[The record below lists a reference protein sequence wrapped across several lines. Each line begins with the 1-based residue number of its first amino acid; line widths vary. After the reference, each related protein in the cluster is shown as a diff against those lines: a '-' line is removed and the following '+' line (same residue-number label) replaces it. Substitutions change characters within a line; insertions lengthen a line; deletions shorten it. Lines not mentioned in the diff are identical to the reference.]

1 MLEDLLKSNKCFKL
15 VCGAGNEDAVE
26 VEKLVKLY
34 SLAGCKFFDLSA
46 KPEIVDA
53 AKRGLEDR
61 EGYLCVSVGIKGDP
75 HVRKAC
81 IDSEKCVKCH
91 KCEEIC
97 PQKAIKNCKMIT
109 PSQLAINGSTEDTSL
124 RPLTAA
130 LPSQLAIN
138 GSTGDTSLRP
148 LLAARCIGC
157 GKCGNVCRHGA
168 ISYISENK
176 DLSEVLPPLIE
187 KGIDCI
193 ELHAMGENDDEVFEK
208 WQYINEIFDGLLSIC
223 TARGHLSEEKMI
235 ERIKTMTACRKPF
248 STIVQAD
255 GFPMSGGK
263 SDYKTTLQA
272 VSTAEIVQNANLPVY
287 IMLSGG
293 TNSKTAELAKMCG
306 INYNGIAIGTFAR
319 KIVARYID
327 RPDFLTNKYA
337 FEDALKI
344 AKALVDTVE

>member
-1 MLEDLLKSNKCFKL
+1 MLEDLLKTNKCFKL
-15 VCGAGNEDAVE
+15 VCGAGNEDATE

-34 SLAGCKFFDLSA
+34 SFAGCKFFDLSA

-53 AKRGLEDR
+53 AKRGLEGR

-81 IDSEKCVKCH
+81 IDGEKCIGCH

-97 PQKAIKNCKMIT
+97 PQKAIRGSK
-109 PSQLAINGSTEDTSL
+109 INT
-124 RPLTAA
+124 
-130 LPSQLAIN
+130 
-138 GSTGDTSLRP
+138 
-148 LLAARCIGC
+148 ARCIGC
-157 GKCGNVCRHGA
+157 GKCGKVCRHGA
-168 ISYISENK
+168 ISYVCENK
-176 DLSEVLPPLIE
+176 GLSEVLPPLIA

-223 TARGHLSEEKMI
+223 TARGHLSEGKMI
-235 ERIKTMTACRKPF
+235 ERIKTMMACRKPF
-248 STIVQAD
+248 STIIQAD

-263 SDYKTTLQA
+263 DDYKTTLQA

-319 KIVARYID
+319 KIVARHID

>member
-15 VCGAGNEDAVE
+15 VCGAGNEDATE

-34 SLAGCKFFDLSA
+34 SSAGCKFFDLSA

-61 EGYLCVSVGIKGDP
+61 EGYFCVSVGIKGDP

-81 IDSEKCVKCH
+81 IDGEKCVGCH

-97 PQKAIKNCKMIT
+97 PQKAIRGSK
-109 PSQLAINGSTEDTSL
+109 INKV
-124 RPLTAA
+124 
-130 LPSQLAIN
+130 
-138 GSTGDTSLRP
+138 
-148 LLAARCIGC
+148 RCLGC
-157 GKCGNVCRHGA
+157 GKCEKVCRHDA

-176 DLSEVLPPLIE
+176 DLREVLPSLIE

-193 ELHAMGENDDEVFEK
+193 ELHAMGENNDEVFEK
-208 WQYINEIFDGLLSIC
+208 WQYINENFDGLLSIC
-223 TARGHLSEEKMI
+223 TSRGHLSEEKMI
-235 ERIKTMTACRKPF
+235 ERIKSMTACRKPF
-248 STIVQAD
+248 STIIQAD

-263 SDYKTTLQA
+263 DDYKTTLQA
-272 VSTAEIVQNANLPVY
+272 VSTAEIVQNAKLPVY

-293 TNSKTAELAKMCG
+293 TNSKTSELAKMCG

-319 KIVARYID
+319 KIVARYVD
-327 RPDFLTNKYA
+327 RVDFLNNKYA

-344 AKALVDTVE
+344 AKTLVESV

>member
-15 VCGAGNEDAVE
+15 VCGAGNEDATE

-34 SLAGCKFFDLSA
+34 SSAGCKFFDLSA

-53 AKRGLEDR
+53 AKRGLEGR

-81 IDSEKCVKCH
+81 IDGEKCVGCH

-97 PQKAIKNCKMIT
+97 PQKAIRGSK
-109 PSQLAINGSTEDTSL
+109 INKV
-124 RPLTAA
+124 
-130 LPSQLAIN
+130 
-138 GSTGDTSLRP
+138 
-148 LLAARCIGC
+148 RCIGC
-157 GKCGNVCRHGA
+157 GKCQKVCRHDA

-176 DLSEVLPPLIE
+176 DLREVLPPLIE

-193 ELHAMGENDDEVFEK
+193 ELHAMGENNDEVFEK
-208 WQYINEIFDGLLSIC
+208 WGYINEIFDGLLSIC
-223 TARGHLSEEKMI
+223 TSRGHLSEEKMI
-235 ERIKTMTACRKPF
+235 ERIKVMTACRKPY
-248 STIVQAD
+248 STIIQAD

-263 SDYKTTLQA
+263 DDYKTTLQA
-272 VSTAEIVQNANLPVY
+272 VSTAEIVQNAKLPVY

-293 TNSKTAELAKMCG
+293 TNSKTSELAKMCG

-319 KIVARYID
+319 KIVARYVD
-327 RPDFLTNKYA
+327 RVDFLTNKYA

-344 AKALVDTVE
+344 AKTLVESV

>member
-15 VCGAGNEDAVE
+15 VCGAGNEDATE

-34 SLAGCKFFDLSA
+34 SSAGCKFFDLSA

-81 IDSEKCVKCH
+81 IDGEKCVGCH

-97 PQKAIKNCKMIT
+97 PQKAIRGSK
-109 PSQLAINGSTEDTSL
+109 INKV
-124 RPLTAA
+124 
-130 LPSQLAIN
+130 
-138 GSTGDTSLRP
+138 
-148 LLAARCIGC
+148 RCLGC
-157 GKCGNVCRHGA
+157 GKCEKVCRHDA

-176 DLSEVLPPLIE
+176 DLREVLPPLIE

-193 ELHAMGENDDEVFEK
+193 ELHAMGVCDDEVFEK
-208 WQYINEIFDGLLSIC
+208 WGYINEIFDGLLSIC
-223 TARGHLSEEKMI
+223 TSRGHLSEENMI
-235 ERIKTMTACRKPF
+235 KRIKSMTACRKPY
-248 STIVQAD
+248 STIIQAD

-263 SDYKTTLQA
+263 DDYKTTLQA
-272 VSTAEIVQNANLPVY
+272 VSTAEIVQNVKLPVY

-293 TNSKTAELAKMCG
+293 TNSKTSELAKMCG
-306 INYNGIAIGTFAR
+306 INYNGIAVGTFAR
-319 KIVARYID
+319 KIVARYVD
-327 RPDFLTNKYA
+327 RVDFLTNKYA

-344 AKALVDTVE
+344 AKTLVESV

>member
-15 VCGAGNEDAVE
+15 VCGAGNEDATE

-34 SLAGCKFFDLSA
+34 SSAVCKFFDLSA
-46 KPEIVDA
+46 KTEIVDA

-61 EGYLCVSVGIKGDP
+61 EGYFCVSVGIKGDP

-81 IDSEKCVKCH
+81 IDGEKCVGCH

-97 PQKAIKNCKMIT
+97 PQKAIRGSK
-109 PSQLAINGSTEDTSL
+109 INKV
-124 RPLTAA
+124 
-130 LPSQLAIN
+130 
-138 GSTGDTSLRP
+138 
-148 LLAARCIGC
+148 RCLGC
-157 GKCGNVCRHGA
+157 GKCENVCRHDA

-176 DLSEVLPPLIE
+176 DLREVLPPLIE

-208 WQYINEIFDGLLSIC
+208 WQYINENFDGLLSIC

-235 ERIKTMTACRKPF
+235 ERIKSMTACRKPF

-263 SDYKTTLQA
+263 DDYKTTLQA
-272 VSTAEIVQNANLPVY
+272 VSTAEIVQNAKLPVY

-293 TNSKTAELAKMCG
+293 TNSKTSELAKMCG
-306 INYNGIAIGTFAR
+306 INYNGIAVGTFAR
-319 KIVARYID
+319 KIVARYVD
-327 RPDFLTNKYA
+327 RVDFLNNKYA

-344 AKALVDTVE
+344 AKTLVESV

>member
-1 MLEDLLKSNKCFKL
+1 MLEDLLKTNKCFKL
-15 VCGAGNEDAVE
+15 VCGAGNEDATE

-34 SLAGCKFFDLSA
+34 SSAGCKFFDLSA
-46 KPEIVDA
+46 KLEIVDA
-53 AKRGLEDR
+53 AKRGLEGR

-81 IDSEKCVKCH
+81 IDGEKCVGCH

-97 PQKAIKNCKMIT
+97 PQKAIRGSK
-109 PSQLAINGSTEDTSL
+109 INT
-124 RPLTAA
+124 
-130 LPSQLAIN
+130 
-138 GSTGDTSLRP
+138 
-148 LLAARCIGC
+148 ARCIGC
-157 GKCGNVCRHGA
+157 GKCGKVCRHGA
-168 ISYISENK
+168 ISYVCENK
-176 DLSEVLPPLIE
+176 DLSEVLPPLIA

>member
-15 VCGAGNEDAVE
+15 VCGAGNEDATE

-34 SLAGCKFFDLSA
+34 SSAGCKFFDLSA

-81 IDSEKCVKCH
+81 IDGEKCVGCH

-97 PQKAIKNCKMIT
+97 PQKAIRGSK
-109 PSQLAINGSTEDTSL
+109 INKV
-124 RPLTAA
+124 
-130 LPSQLAIN
+130 
-138 GSTGDTSLRP
+138 
-148 LLAARCIGC
+148 RCLGC
-157 GKCGNVCRHGA
+157 GKCEKVCKHDA

-176 DLSEVLPPLIE
+176 DLREVLPPLIE

-193 ELHAMGENDDEVFEK
+193 ELHAMGVCDDEVFEK
-208 WQYINEIFDGLLSIC
+208 WGYINEIFDGLLSIC
-223 TARGHLSEEKMI
+223 TSRGHLSEENMI
-235 ERIKTMTACRKPF
+235 ERIKSMTACRKPF

-263 SDYKTTLQA
+263 DDYKTTLQA
-272 VSTAEIVQNANLPVY
+272 VSTAEIVQNAKLPVY

-293 TNSKTAELAKMCG
+293 TNSKTSELAKMCG

-319 KIVARYID
+319 KIVARYVD
-327 RPDFLTNKYA
+327 RVDFLTNKYA

-344 AKALVDTVE
+344 AKTLVESV